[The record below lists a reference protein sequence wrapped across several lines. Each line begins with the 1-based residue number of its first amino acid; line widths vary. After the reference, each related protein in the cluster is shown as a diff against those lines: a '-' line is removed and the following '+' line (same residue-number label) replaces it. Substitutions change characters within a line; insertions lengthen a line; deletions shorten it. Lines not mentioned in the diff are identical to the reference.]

1 MHTNLFSL
9 TILIFWVAFPSP
21 ASFAQET
28 PPKIKSASDTTRPI
42 ELPELAKELAERVK
56 RDQAARFKLIEV
68 MQLQSTGASKNNDKQ
83 ENKDDAAAK
92 AKSAALIHDLAS
104 IDDDNRA
111 WLKTIVEKHGWPSKK
126 LVGEKGAHD
135 AWLLVQ
141 HADADREFQKSCL
154 AKMEQL
160 PDGEVSK
167 IDLAYL
173 TDRVLVAE
181 KKPQVYGTQCYEVD
195 GKFQPREVVDPT
207 NLDQRRHAIGLPPI
221 AEYLQSMQEMYKGK

>member
-1 MHTNLFSL
+1 MRTNFIALIVLISL
-9 TILIFWVAFPSP
+9 AAFQSP
-21 ASFAQET
+21 AANAQET
-28 PPKIKSASDTTRPI
+28 QPEKKTATDSSPLI
-42 ELPELAKELAERVK
+42 ELPELEKELAERVK

-68 MQLQSTGASKNNDKQ
+68 MQQQSADPSKSDTNQ
-83 ENKDDAAAK
+83 ETKGVEEAK
-92 AKSAALIHDLAS
+92 AKSAALIHDLSS

-111 WLKTIVEKHGWPSKK
+111 WLKTIVATHGWPGKK

-173 TDRVLVAE
+173 TDRVLVAD
-181 KKPQVYGTQCYEVD
+181 KKPQLYGTQCHEVD
-195 GKFQPREVVDPT
+195 GKFQPFEVADPT
-207 NLDQRRHAIGLPPI
+207 NLDHRRTSLGLPPI
-221 AEYLQSMQEMYKGK
+221 ADYLRTMQEMYKGK